1 MYADQL
7 KNEQTARVLLLKH
20 SKEKKERLTVMGI
33 CKNAIIRYHGTTLFR
48 DPLLFEVDETLLA
61 IRRKDARLIEVELL

>member
-1 MYADQL
+1 M
-7 KNEQTARVLLLKH
+7 
-20 SKEKKERLTVMGI
+20 MGI